1 MRSDCGEPDELCA
14 VRRDTDLR
22 RHAGLLHRT
31 HEAMLDGTPPPTP
44 PRGVVQRSW
53 RRMRAAGH
61 DVDRIGRI
69 EHADGAAVEERRRR
83 SPLALVIDGLRD
95 SLASVAD
102 QAGHLMVVADADGMV
117 LWRAG
122 SPVIRRRADAVGF
135 SDGVRWTEQT
145 AGTNAIGT
153 ALVEQAPVQLFSAE
167 HYTRPLHGWTCTA
180 SPLHDPRTGALLG
193 VVNLSG
199 EARDAHPETV
209 ALVRTAVRLA
219 QSDLWRQRE
228 AGLNALRAVA
238 GSTLARSNGP
248 ALLVDQDG
256 WIAAV
261 NGIAAT
267 GRVPAP
273 VPDTPC
279 LVPGLGRCMP
289 EPVPGGWL
297 LRGEPGAARAR
308 LWLDDDRTPPEAVL
322 DGGTDAG
329 TWRFPLTPRHAQL
342 LVLLLG
348 AGPAGLSAAALSTA
362 VYGDEHHDVAVRA
375 ELSRLRRRL
384 GGVLLTRPY
393 RIAQNV
399 DCTVPGSL
407 SCPPTP
413 ATRSGR

>member
-1 MRSDCGEPDELCA
+1 MITATDAATDLCA

-22 RHAGLLHRT
+22 RHARLLQRM
-31 HEAMLDGTPPPTP
+31 HEAMLDGAAPPSPA
-44 PRGVVQRSW
+44 RGVVQRSW
-53 RRMRAAGH
+53 HRMRAAGH
-61 DVDRIGRI
+61 DADRIGRV
-69 EHADGAAVEERRRR
+69 EPAAHPVVEERRRR
-83 SPLALVIDGLRD
+83 SALALVIDGLRD
-95 SLASVAD
+95 SLASVAEE
-102 QAGHLMVVADADGMV
+102 AGHLMVVTDADGMV

-153 ALVEQAPVQLFSAE
+153 ALVEEAPVQLFSAE

-180 SPLHDPRTGALLG
+180 CPVHDPRTGALIG

-219 QSDLWRQRE
+219 QADLWHRRE
-228 AGLNALRAVA
+228 ARLNALRAVA
-238 GSTLARSNGP
+238 GSTLTRSGGP
-248 ALLVDQDG
+248 ALLVDPDG

-267 GRVPAP
+267 GRVPVPAADRP
-273 VPDTPC
+273 V
-279 LVPGLGRCMP
+279 VIPGLGRCTP

-297 LRGEPGAARAR
+297 LRRDVGPAGPPVR
-308 LWLDDDRTPPEAVL
+308 LWLDRSRTPPEAVL
-322 DGGTDAG
+322 DGPATPD
-329 TWRFPLTPRHAQL
+329 WRYPLTPRHAQL
-342 LVLLLG
+342 LTLVMS
-348 AGPAGLSAAALSTA
+348 AGPVGLTAAALSTA
-362 VYGDEHHDVAVRA
+362 VYGDAHHDVAVRA

-393 RIAQNV
+393 RIARNV
-399 DCTVPGSL
+399 VV
-407 SCPPTP
+407 TP
-413 ATRSGR
+413 L